1 MGGLARRHW
10 CCRDHAGRPGH
21 PDCHCHRDA
30 HHWDDHQGHPGAQGH
45 RDDHQGHPGHQDVA
59 RRGRQCAQGHRRF
72 VGRRFVHRRRHLG
85 RPLDARQ
92 CRAED
97 VVWLR
102 QSNAALE
109 TMKMNFEVEKEYSD
123 LA

>member
-1 MGGLARRHW
+1 
-10 CCRDHAGRPGH
+10 
-21 PDCHCHRDA
+21 
-30 HHWDDHQGHPGAQGH
+30 
-45 RDDHQGHPGHQDVA
+45 
-59 RRGRQCAQGHRRF
+59 
-72 VGRRFVHRRRHLG
+72 LG